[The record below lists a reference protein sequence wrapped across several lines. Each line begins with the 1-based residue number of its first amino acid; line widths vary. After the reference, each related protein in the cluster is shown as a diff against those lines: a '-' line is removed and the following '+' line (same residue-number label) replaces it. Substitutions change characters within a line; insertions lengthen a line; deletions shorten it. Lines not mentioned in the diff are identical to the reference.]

1 MAQHSMLTNVNSN
14 SNKDYVCKNST
25 DPHPQVPANPIFHD
39 FLGMKNPDN
48 TPLVFAPRTAAAA
61 AAVEPSPAASASRG
75 PSSSGGRGPIS
86 TTSDLA
92 SGLFLI

>member
-1 MAQHSMLTNVNSN
+1 MLTNVNSN
-14 SNKDYVCKNST
+14 SNKEYVCKNST